1 MLYLLSLPQ
10 IKVDSPILIRKYT
23 MIKQIEQLE
32 TISRQLEVAPEQ
44 RALWNQKVVQH
55 ADDFLDQIEDLNGY
69 DQPKNADQIP
79 EYSPFQEE
87 AENMDALLS
96 LIRKKVN
103 RQGINPASGKHLG
116 YVPGGGLFPAALG
129 DYIAA
134 VTNRYS
140 GIYFANPGAVQME
153 NYCIRWMCELAG
165 YPSSALGN
173 LASGGSVATLTAITT
188 ARSTKGIKARDIE
201 NCVIYLTE
209 QVHHCLHKALRIAG
223 MEEAQLQYIPMD
235 EQFRMQANVLEKQV
249 KADQEKG
256 LIPFLLVGSAG
267 TTDTGAIDPLDEL
280 ADISATFDLWFHV
293 DAAYGGFFLMLDD
306 VRKAFKG
313 IERSDSITIDPHKG
327 LFLPYGLGAVLIK
340 DVKAQYQAHY
350 YKANYMQ
357 DALPDNEEWSPAD
370 LSPEL
375 TKHFRGL
382 RMWLPLK
389 LYGLKPFRAALQE
402 KILLCQYFYEKVQEM
417 GFEVGPFPQ
426 LSILIYRYRPE
437 GQDINAFNEQ
447 LVKYVK
453 NDGRVFLSSTK
464 IEGAYWIRLAVVSFR
479 THLKEINLCLK
490 ILREGLE
497 RLHLNKVQDYN
508 NFT

>member
-1 MLYLLSLPQ
+1 
-10 IKVDSPILIRKYT
+10 
-23 MIKQIEQLE
+23 MIEQIEQLE
-32 TISRQLEVAPEQ
+32 TISRQLEVAPKQ
-44 RALWNQKVVQH
+44 RQEWNQKVVQH
-55 ADDFLDQIEDLNGY
+55 AANFLDQIENLNGY
-69 DQPKNADQIP
+69 DQPKNAGQIP
-79 EYSPFQEE
+79 NYSPFQEE
-87 AENMDALLS
+87 ADNMEALLE
-96 LIRKKVN
+96 LINQKVN
-103 RQGINPASGKHLG
+103 QQGINPASGKHMG

-153 NYCIRWMCELAG
+153 NYCIRWMCELVG
-165 YPSSALGN
+165 YPSTALGN
-173 LASGGSVATLTAITT
+173 LASGGSIATLTAITT
-188 ARSTKGIKARDIE
+188 ARSAKGIRAKDIE

-223 MEEAQLQYIPMD
+223 MEEAQLRYVPMD
-235 EQFRMQANVLEKQV
+235 KRFRMQADVLEQQV
-249 KADQEKG
+249 KADQDEG

-267 TTDTGAIDPLDEL
+267 TTDTGAIDPLDKL
-280 ADISATFDLWFHV
+280 ADIASTFDLWFHV
-293 DAAYGGFFLMLDD
+293 DAAYGGFFIMLEEQQE
-306 VRKAFKG
+306 AFKG
-313 IERSDSITIDPHKG
+313 IERSDSVTIDPHKG

-389 LYGLKPFRAALQE
+389 LYGLKPFRAALKE
-402 KILLCQYFYEKVQEM
+402 KILLCQYFYEKIQEM

-426 LSILIYRYRPE
+426 LSILIYRYHPE
-437 GQDINAFNEQ
+437 EGDINAFNEQ
-447 LVKYVK
+447 LVKRIQ
-453 NDGRVFLSSTK
+453 NDGRIFLSSTK
-464 IEGAYWIRLAVVSFR
+464 IDGTYWIRLAVVSFR
-479 THLKEINLCLK
+479 THLKEINLCLE
-490 ILREGLE
+490 ILRQHLE
-497 RLHLNKVQDYN
+497 RLQLNTARNYN
-508 NFT
+508 NLK